1 MNLRI
6 VILPA
11 KVLADGTHKIRIAIS
26 HKGQTRYFVTRF
38 IVPGPEYLHD
48 GQVVGLNNASY
59 INQQLRIRMSK
70 IYAICD
76 RAKDIEYYTCSQ
88 LVQYIEDAES
98 NAGPKSIHDIGERFL
113 TTRRT
118 AYKEGTLRLYR
129 DAIAYFEM
137 FFGKNEWSGVSMDF
151 GLVFKYRI
159 NPLIS
164 FVPEFNLGI
173 SYFMEEIEGSED
185 YDFLWGAYKVN
196 DTRTLINI
204 NVPLAIR
211 LTVPFVYLEAGAR
224 LNLNLSTS
232 HDYEYTDRDGNNLQ
246 YYDWEDDEYKNV
258 TRKAEDEW
266 KVKTF
271 IPSIM
276 AGLGTTILIN
286 GHECDFG
293 VRVFFDMNGIEEKDK
308 FVIEDDR
315 SDRIKV
321 VKDETKIYSIQFV
334 FNYFF

>member
-1 MNLRI
+1 MKKLFIASAIAMMCLSVNAFAEDDGYGNDIPAARSEGT
-6 VILPA
+6 VDDGYGNKLP
-11 KVLADGTHKIRIAIS
+11 S
-26 HKGQTRYFVTRF
+26 NE
-38 IVPGPEYLHD
+38 PEYKSFD
-48 GQVVGLNNASY
+48 EARSSSNSSNNGQ
-59 INQQLRIRMSK
+59 R
-70 IYAICD
+70 
-76 RAKDIEYYTCSQ
+76 
-88 LVQYIEDAES
+88 
-98 NAGPKSIHDIGERFL
+98 PKSLFGVHLGIGYASFWDYP
-113 TTRRT
+113 TD
-118 AYKEGTLRLYR
+118 K
-129 DAIAYFEM
+129 DFEM

>member
-1 MNLRI
+1 
-6 VILPA
+6 
-11 KVLADGTHKIRIAIS
+11 
-26 HKGQTRYFVTRF
+26 
-38 IVPGPEYLHD
+38 
-48 GQVVGLNNASY
+48 
-59 INQQLRIRMSK
+59 
-70 IYAICD
+70 
-76 RAKDIEYYTCSQ
+76 
-88 LVQYIEDAES
+88 
-98 NAGPKSIHDIGERFL
+98 
-113 TTRRT
+113 
-118 AYKEGTLRLYR
+118 
-129 DAIAYFEM
+129 M